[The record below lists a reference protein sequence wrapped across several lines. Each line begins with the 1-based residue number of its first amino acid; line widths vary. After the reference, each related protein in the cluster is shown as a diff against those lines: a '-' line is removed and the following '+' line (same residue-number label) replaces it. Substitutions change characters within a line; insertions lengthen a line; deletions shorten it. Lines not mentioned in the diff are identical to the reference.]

1 MDNAFIK
8 TNRPVITYTIE
19 ITEDEG
25 SSNNGFSGWLIWA
38 ILMLGILFLTIFVFI
53 SIIPLGIIILVDFII
68 GLWLMLVIPLQLKKK
83 MQNFYQL
90 VESTGNDIASLNNI
104 IDINKDNLILWN
116 DGTVGYML
124 VCKPNFYNS
133 YKSYSEDF
141 KQFLEIFSDFNIM
154 IDGLKNTRPIPYVK
168 TDELGIYNDKEVI
181 LDRLSLS
188 SFTTEKYS
196 KVSNA
201 YAIVIVVS
209 TIQENLRKLN
219 SQMEEMKYSE
229 SKKVF
234 RNITIADADMVFG
247 VISRDLGI
255 RLTRNYLLMNKDSK
269 DIDITKQDNIL
280 IER

>member
-104 IDINKDNLILWN
+104 IDINQDNLILWN

-201 YAIVIVVS
+201 YAIVIVIS